1 MTTKLK
7 LIQEDAQIL
16 DTPKQIEGFVIATI
30 KQGLKA
36 RKIGMFITRGAT
48 TKFLLTK
55 LSGYTGKKY
64 KRNEIEEAITDCD
77 ALLTIIKENL

>member
-1 MTTKLK
+1 MITKV
-7 LIQEDAQIL
+7 IQDQATIL
-16 DTPKQIEGFVIATI
+16 DTPIQIEGFVIATI

-55 LSGYTGKKY
+55 LSRYTGKKY
-64 KRNEIEEAITDCD
+64 KANAIEEGITDCD
-77 ALLTIIKENL
+77 NLLNIIHENL